1 MKNLYTA
8 KAKATGGRDGHVKS
22 LDGILDVDVRTPKE
36 MGGPGGNYLNPE
48 ILFAAGYAA
57 CFDSALNFIIKT
69 EKVQAGTTSV
79 SAEVTIG
86 KLDNGGYGLGAVLL
100 IEIPQINKE
109 QAQELANKAHQVCPY
124 SNATRGNIEVKLV
137 IQEVA
142 AVAVS

>member
-8 KAKATGGRDGHVKS
+8 GAKATGGRDGHVKS
-22 LDGILDVDVRTPKE
+22 LDGILDIDVRTPKE

-69 EKVQAGTTSV
+69 EKVTAGTTSV

-86 KLDNGGYGLGAVLL
+86 KLDNGGYGLGVVLQ
-100 IEIPQINKE
+100 IDIPQITKE
-109 QAQELANKAHQVCPY
+109 QALELATKAHQVCPY

-137 IQEVA
+137 ITEVA
-142 AVAVS
+142 A